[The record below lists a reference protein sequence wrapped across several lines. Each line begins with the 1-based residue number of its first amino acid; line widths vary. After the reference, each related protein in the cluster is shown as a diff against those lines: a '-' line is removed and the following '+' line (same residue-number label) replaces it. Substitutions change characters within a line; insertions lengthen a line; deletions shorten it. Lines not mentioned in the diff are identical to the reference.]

1 MDPSPHRIAHE
12 LLRQLAADEEFAAD
26 VLPLYGAAPVFYLDD
41 DDPEDKAP
49 HILATPDTS
58 EEGIGTDGDIRIR
71 LVVSAYATPEEDALA
86 PDPESPGLLIKSSS
100 ATFDALARAT
110 WQAVKRT
117 RPGAILQAHTAE
129 WGFGDLYPLLF
140 VTFTLEYRTIQ
151 AFGDQ

>member
-12 LLRQLAADEEFAAD
+12 LLRQLAADEEFAAA
-26 VLPLYGAAPVFYLDD
+26 VLPLYGAAPIFYLDD

-49 HILATPDTS
+49 HILATPDAS
-58 EEGIGTDGDIRIR
+58 EEGLGTDGDIRIR

-86 PDPESPGLLIKSSS
+86 PDPESPGLFIKSSS

-110 WQAVKRT
+110 WRAVKRT
-117 RPGAILQAHTAE
+117 RPGAILQGHSAE

-140 VTFTLEYRTIQ
+140 ATLTLEYRTIQ

>member
-12 LLRQLAADEEFAAD
+12 LIRQLAADEEFAAA

-41 DDPEDKAP
+41 DDPEDRAP

-71 LVVSAYATPEEDALA
+71 LVVSAYATPGEDALA
-86 PDPESPGLLIKSSS
+86 PDPEAPALFVKSSS
-100 ATFDALARAT
+100 ATFDTLARAT
-110 WQAVKRT
+110 WRAVMRT
-117 RPGAILQAHTAE
+117 RPGAILQAHSAE